1 MHRVVITVDSTADI
15 PPELARLYDIH
26 IIPLTVILGEE
37 SYPDGDGI
45 TPEMMYERYHADG
58 TLPKTAAPSV
68 QAFEDF
74 FRPFTEAGDSVVH
87 LDIGSELSNAYNA
100 ARLAAA
106 DMGSVYVIDT
116 RSLCCGI
123 ALLAIEGA
131 ECRDRGMSAEEIAA
145 RLTALRDK
153 VSVSF
158 VLDTLEFI
166 WKGGRCSGVT
176 AIGSSF
182 LNIRPSL
189 EMREGKLV
197 VAKKY
202 RGSSRAV
209 RQKYLSDRLEGKK
222 FLTEHVFFANSG
234 EIDEGELDELET
246 FVRSRCVGKQVHR
259 ARAGCTICGHCG
271 PGTLAVF
278 YIEE

>member
-1 MHRVVITVDSTADI
+1 MHRVVITVDSTADL
-15 PPELARLYDIH
+15 PPELARQYDIH
-26 IIPLTVILGEE
+26 VIPLTVILGEE
-37 SYPDGDGI
+37 SYPDGDGV

-106 DMGSVYVIDT
+106 ELGSVTVIDS

-131 ECRDRGMSAEEIAA
+131 ECRDRGMSADEIAA
-145 RLTALRDK
+145 HLTSLREK
-153 VSVSF
+153 VSASF

-182 LNIRPSL
+182 LNIRPLL
-189 EMREGKLV
+189 EVREGKLTIV
-197 VAKKY
+197 KKY
-202 RGSSRAV
+202 RGSSKAV
-209 RQKYLSDRLEGKK
+209 RQKYLSDCLVGNKI
-222 FLTEHVFFANSG
+222 LTEHVFFVNSG
-234 EIDEGELDELET
+234 EIEADELDELEA
-246 FVRSRCVGKQVHR
+246 FVRGHCIGKQVHR

-278 YIEE
+278 YIGD

>member
-106 DMGSVYVIDT
+106 DMGSVYVIDS

-131 ECRDRGMSAEEIAA
+131 ECRNRGMSAEEIAA

-158 VLDTLEFI
+158 VLDTLEFMAESRERSVVI
-166 WKGGRCSGVT
+166 GRDVRVIRGDSAYPARVLDIDGQGRLVIQTDAGV
-176 AIGSSF
+176 
-182 LNIRPSL
+182 
-189 EMREGKLV
+189 
-197 VAKKY
+197 
-202 RGSSRAV
+202 SR
-209 RQKYLSDRLEGKK
+209 L
-222 FLTEHVFFANSG
+222 NSG
-234 EIDEGELDELET
+234 EVSLKL
-246 FVRSRCVGKQVHR
+246 
-259 ARAGCTICGHCG
+259 
-271 PGTLAVF
+271 
-278 YIEE
+278 

>member
-1 MHRVVITVDSTADI
+1 MHRVVITVDSTADL

-26 IIPLTVILGEE
+26 VIPLTVILGEE
-37 SYPDGDGI
+37 SYPDGDGV

-106 DMGSVYVIDT
+106 ELGSVTVIDSG
-116 RSLCCGI
+116 SLCCGI

-145 RLTALRDK
+145 HLTALREK
-153 VSVSF
+153 VSATF

-189 EMREGKLV
+189 EVREGKLTI
-197 VAKKY
+197 AKKY
-202 RGSSRAV
+202 RGSSKAV

-222 FLTEHVFFANSG
+222 ILTDHVFFVNSG
-234 EIDEGELDELET
+234 EIEVGELDELET
-246 FVRSRCVGKQVHR
+246 IVRGYCAGKKVHR

-278 YIEE
+278 YIGE

>member
-1 MHRVVITVDSTADI
+1 MHRVVITVDSTADL

-26 IIPLTVILGEE
+26 VIPLTVILGEE
-37 SYPDGDGI
+37 SYPDGDGV

-106 DMGSVYVIDT
+106 ELGSVTVIDSG
-116 RSLCCGI
+116 SLCCGI

-131 ECRDRGMSAEEIAA
+131 ECRDRGMSADEIAA
-145 RLTALRDK
+145 HLTSLREK
-153 VSVSF
+153 VSASF

-182 LNIRPSL
+182 LNIRPLL
-189 EMREGKLV
+189 EVREGKLTIV
-197 VAKKY
+197 KKY
-202 RGSSRAV
+202 RGSSKAV

-222 FLTEHVFFANSG
+222 ILTDHVFFVNSG
-234 EIDEGELDELET
+234 EIEVGELDELET
-246 FVRSRCVGKQVHR
+246 IVRGYCAGKQVHR

-278 YIEE
+278 FIEE

>member
-106 DMGSVYVIDT
+106 DMGSVYVIDS

-145 RLTALRDK
+145 HLTALRDK

-222 FLTEHVFFANSG
+222 ILTEHVFFANSG

-246 FVRSRCVGKQVHR
+246 FVRSHCGGKQVHR

-278 YIEE
+278 YIAE

>member
-1 MHRVVITVDSTADI
+1 MHRVVITVDSTADL

-26 IIPLTVILGEE
+26 VIPLTVILGEE
-37 SYPDGDGI
+37 SYPDGDGV

-74 FRPFTEAGDSVVH
+74 FRPFTEAGDCVVH

-106 DMGSVYVIDT
+106 ELGSVTVIDSG
-116 RSLCCGI
+116 SLCCGI

-145 RLTALRDK
+145 HLTALREK
-153 VSVSF
+153 VSATF

-189 EMREGKLV
+189 EVREGKLTI
-197 VAKKY
+197 AKKY
-202 RGSSRAV
+202 RGSSKAV

-222 FLTEHVFFANSG
+222 FLTDHVFFVNSG
-234 EIDEGELDELET
+234 EIGADELDELEM
-246 FVRSRCVGKQVHR
+246 VVHGYCPGKLVHR

-271 PGTLAVF
+271 PGTIAVF